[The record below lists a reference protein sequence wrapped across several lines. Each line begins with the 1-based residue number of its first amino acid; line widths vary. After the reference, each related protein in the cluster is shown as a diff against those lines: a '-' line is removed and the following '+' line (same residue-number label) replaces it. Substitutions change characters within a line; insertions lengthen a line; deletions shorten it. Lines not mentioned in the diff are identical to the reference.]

1 MAELI
6 CLSCQHF
13 IPRERIL
20 SWERSSRWGVSPRWK
35 GICGHKD
42 LEEAPL
48 IDTVHNCQR
57 YLRVVYPTRF
67 EKVLEE
73 K

>member
-13 IPRERIL
+13 LPREKIP
-20 SWERSSRWGVSPRWK
+20 SRELARRWK
-35 GICGHKD
+35 GICQHKD
-42 LEEAPL
+42 LEESNL
-48 IDTVHNCQR
+48 IDTIHDCQR
-57 YLRVVYPTRF
+57 YLRIVYPTRF

-73 K
+73 E

>member
-1 MAELI
+1 MTELI
-6 CLSCQHF
+6 CLSCQYF
-13 IPRERIL
+13 IPREKVPSKEL
-20 SWERSSRWGVSPRWK
+20 FPRWK
-35 GICGHKD
+35 GICRHED
-42 LEEAPL
+42 LEESPL

-57 YLRVVYPTRF
+57 YLRIVYPTRF